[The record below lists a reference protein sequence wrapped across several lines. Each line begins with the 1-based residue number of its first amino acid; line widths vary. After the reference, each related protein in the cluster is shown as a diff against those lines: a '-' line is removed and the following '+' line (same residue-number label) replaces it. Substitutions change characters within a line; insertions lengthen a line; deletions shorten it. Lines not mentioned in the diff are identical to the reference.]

1 MKNVTRPGDLNS
13 YYMYKDH
20 FITRDRHNGIYSTY
34 TSRGRLMADTQKG
47 IKTLINKEEA
57 SNE

>member
-1 MKNVTRPGDLNS
+1 MKDVTRPGDLNS

-20 FITRDRHNGIYSTY
+20 FITRERHNGMYSTY